1 MSVVRVLLACEN
13 KLLQDAVAGVLSLQ
27 QDIQVLGAAGVSE
40 TVGRAVALHPHVVV
54 LAPWATPVAARTVQ
68 VLRRAAPRAAV
79 LVFGAPGVSRTQIMA
94 AGAHRYLP
102 EGSGQEELLS
112 AVREFAE
119 THAAAAPV
127 PQPDIR
133 LSPRQQEVLALAAE
147 ALSNK
152 QIARSLDI
160 SIGTVKRHLHVVFQK
175 LGAVSRLDAVARAHA
190 AGLLSVVGGPAAA
203 GSRPA
208 DRLVLTK
215 I

>member
-1 MSVVRVLLACEN
+1 MSVIRVLLACEN

-27 QDIQVLGAAGVSE
+27 QDIQVLGAAGESQIVR
-40 TVGRAVALHPHVVV
+40 RAAALRPHVVV
-54 LAPWATPVAARTVQ
+54 LAPWATPVAARTVH
-68 VLRRAAPRAAV
+68 VLRRVAPGAAV
-79 LVFGAPGVSRTQIMA
+79 LVFGAPGVSRAQLLA

-102 EGSGQEELLS
+102 EGSGQEALLA
-112 AVREFAE
+112 AVREFSVNRV
-119 THAAAAPV
+119 AAAPT

-175 LGAVSRLDAVARAHA
+175 LGAVSRLDAVARARS
-190 AGLLSVVGGPAAA
+190 AGLLPVTHRPSAA
-203 GSRPA
+203 GSRSA
-208 DRLVLTK
+208 DGLVLTK

>member
-1 MSVVRVLLACEN
+1 MSVIRVLLACEN

-27 QDIQVLGAAGVSE
+27 QDIHVLGAAGESQIVRR
-40 TVGRAVALHPHVVV
+40 TAALRPHVVV

-68 VLRRAAPRAAV
+68 LLRRVAPRAAV
-79 LVFGAPGVSRTQIMA
+79 LVFGAPGVSRAQFLA

-102 EGSGQEELLS
+102 EGSGQEALLA
-112 AVREFAE
+112 AVREFSVNRV
-119 THAAAAPV
+119 AAAPV

-175 LGAVSRLDAVARAHA
+175 LGAVSRLDAVARARS
-190 AGLLSVVGGPAAA
+190 AGLLPVTPRPSAA
-203 GSRPA
+203 GSRST
-208 DRLVLTK
+208 DGLVLTK